1 MKRHTKQRITGLLAV
16 CLTFTAAVYG
26 REGNPAAYRS
36 GDRLCVRL
44 PITAGIDLPA
54 NGQLTVTPVVS
65 DGENQ
70 IQLAPV
76 VFTGRIREKVNERRE
91 RLYGIPAVTEGAFSN
106 MVIRRSRKNSSANAV
121 LFEGDI
127 PYEPWMAGARIVLY
141 RDLEGCAQHRTAL
154 PPLVAAEIAPAVQPR
169 LSFLVPT
176 DEPKRRSEQITA
188 VIHFPQ
194 GRSVLLRGFAD
205 NSSQLARI
213 DSLTARL
220 LGNDGLSIENVYLKG
235 YASPE
240 DTYPYNT
247 RLSANRVRSIRNY
260 LQENFGLDSAVFI
273 TATEPEDWDSLRRWV
288 VLSDLP
294 ARNEVLAV
302 IDTVSDPDARDAGIR
317 QIDNGATY
325 LRLLHEVYPQLRR
338 VDYRIS
344 YTLPPFTVGQS
355 RELIDSRP
363 EWLSLGEMCRLAEFY
378 PVDSPERAY
387 VCATALEFYPDD
399 LAAGLAACSSDE
411 EKTDVAGPAA
421 GNLQIITRTP
431 QAAAGRGPVF
441 RTGEFRILAFKNT
454 GPDYVYIQDIPLG
467 GMNFDGTALTGTVQ
481 LPAGDY
487 KFLPS
492 YGLVTPGNY
501 TWPDFTDATLSDALY
516 VTHTGENFPAAF
528 MLNTPLDAVPSYTIS
543 LDGPQQTVSAT
554 LRRAVSRVDV
564 LFIRAEKDAATGV
577 YTEKAGGD
585 VFGPEKLA
593 GVKLAYTG
601 ANSRLG
607 LSGEKVSGLTDVSH
621 TIDTPADVVTMG
633 TGESTVVG
641 ADKYDFE
648 NVQPADIISGSAHL
662 KGTYLIPNPDNTA
675 ATGFSMQLTSGEGS
689 ARTIALRDKIPVER
703 NKATLIRIY
712 VLGENVFTTGVDFE
726 VEVDTVWDGSNFV
739 DGEID

>member
-1 MKRHTKQRITGLLAV
+1 MKKIYNLL
-16 CLTFTAAVYG
+16 L
-26 REGNPAAYRS
+26 
-36 GDRLCVRL
+36 
-44 PITAGIDLPA
+44 
-54 NGQLTVTPVVS
+54 
-65 DGENQ
+65 
-70 IQLAPV
+70 
-76 VFTGRIREKVNERRE
+76 
-91 RLYGIPAVTEGAFSN
+91 
-106 MVIRRSRKNSSANAV
+106 
-121 LFEGDI
+121 
-127 PYEPWMAGARIVLY
+127 
-141 RDLEGCAQHRTAL
+141 
-154 PPLVAAEIAPAVQPR
+154 
-169 LSFLVPT
+169 
-176 DEPKRRSEQITA
+176 
-188 VIHFPQ
+188 
-194 GRSVLLRGFAD
+194 
-205 NSSQLARI
+205 
-213 DSLTARL
+213 
-220 LGNDGLSIENVYLKG
+220 
-235 YASPE
+235 
-240 DTYPYNT
+240 
-247 RLSANRVRSIRNY
+247 
-260 LQENFGLDSAVFI
+260 
-273 TATEPEDWDSLRRWV
+273 
-288 VLSDLP
+288 
-294 ARNEVLAV
+294 
-302 IDTVSDPDARDAGIR
+302 
-317 QIDNGATY
+317 
-325 LRLLHEVYPQLRR
+325 
-338 VDYRIS
+338 
-344 YTLPPFTVGQS
+344 FTV
-355 RELIDSRP
+355 L
-363 EWLSLGEMCRLAEFY
+363 
-378 PVDSPERAY
+378 
-387 VCATALEFYPDD
+387 T
-399 LAAGLAACSSDE
+399 AGLAACSSDE

-431 QAAAGRGPVF
+431 QAAAGRGPVY

-454 GPDYVYIQDIPLG
+454 GPGYVYIQDIPLG

-528 MLNTPLDAVPSYTIS
+528 MLNTPLDAVPSHTIS
-543 LDGPQQTVSAT
+543 LDGPKQTVSTT

-564 LFIRAEKDAATGV
+564 LFIGAEKDGATGV

-675 ATGFSMQLTSGEGS
+675 TTGFSMQLTSGEGS

-712 VLGENVFTTGVDFE
+712 VLGENVFTTGVE